1 MAGEDGAWTAEVEA
15 GANSGET
22 GMNMDIKDCI
32 IYEKTIPA
40 HPALYDDFPENLLT
54 ELAGYLRKKG
64 IQRLYCHQVEM
75 FEKVTAG
82 KHVVITTSTASGKTL
97 SFLLPVVQEILK
109 KPLTRAIFIYPTKAL
124 AADQY
129 RAIRPFL
136 EYFGEN
142 RIVAGVY
149 DGDTPV
155 AERTRIRQSA
165 NIILTNPEMVN
176 GAFLPNHSKYG
187 FDFLFSNLK
196 YIVIDELHTYRGAFG
211 SHLANVFRRLSRV
224 CRYYHANPQFLC
236 SSATIANPVELAAEI
251 CGKQFELVDKDG
263 SPAAERGYY
272 LIQPP
277 KIMGKDGD
285 YYGQVKITTVAAELL
300 PELMDDGKNFIA
312 FTKSRK
318 NVEIVLK
325 ETRDRLEAEG
335 FLGLHRPEEVSGYRG
350 GYTVSERKQI
360 ESQMISGE
368 LMGLIS
374 TNALEL
380 GIDIGKISTT
390 VLVGYPG
397 TRASFW
403 QQTGRAGRSGKRSD
417 NYLILDQMPFDQYIA
432 LEPGWLFEGSSEN
445 AVIDKNNL
453 IIELAHIRAAAAEI
467 PLTLD
472 DIALFPD
479 LGEAIPVLLGAEE
492 LASYN
497 GKFAWSGGEFPA
509 GDFSMRNIEDR
520 RYKLLHKENGKE
532 ITEMDESQAFR
543 ELHEGAVYMH
553 DGVAYQVTK
562 LDLESRTAYAVPFNG
577 NYYTVAAGETNV
589 KVIHEQKSTELAR
602 TVLHFGDVNVSDYV
616 YMFKKMQF
624 HNHVNL
630 GYESLPKALSKDYDT
645 ESVWMRMPENVV
657 RVYRGLLQ
665 VNENTKQV
673 RNNYYEGV
681 CFALKNAARMVT
693 MTEQEDIGVITS
705 ANALE
710 LAFATDSDVD
720 LYFYDKYVGGL
731 GFSEKIYDKMDEV
744 IHSAVK
750 LVKGCSCK
758 KGCAACVGDHRLD
771 KEMVLFGLENLLE
784 HWDVPMDVKVAEY
797 GPSTFRRKEFQFE
810 KLEEQWDEFCKRIRE
825 NGESFAAFLQT
836 VPSVEIRDRMLIL
849 KLTNSFYADWVMEPG
864 NRTSLKNIICYY
876 ADVPAGFQIQVAL
889 AEERDEPDR
898 NVMEKMRRRLHVEE
912 EPENV

>member
-1 MAGEDGAWTAEVEA
+1 
-15 GANSGET
+15 
-22 GMNMDIKDCI
+22 MDIKDCI
-32 IYEKTIPA
+32 IYEKIIPA

-54 ELAGYLRKKG
+54 ELAGYLREKG
-64 IQRLYCHQVEM
+64 IDRLYCHQVEM

-196 YIVIDELHTYRGAFG
+196 NIVIDELHTYRGAFG

-224 CRYYHANPQFLC
+224 CRYYHADPQFLC

-300 PELMDDGKNFIA
+300 PELMDEGKNFIA

-520 RYKLLHKENGKE
+520 RYKLLHKDSGKE

-562 LDLESRTAYAVPFNG
+562 LDLESRTAYAVAFNG

-589 KVIHEQKSTELAR
+589 KIIHEQKSTELAR

-744 IHSAVK
+744 IQSAVK
-750 LVKGCSCK
+750 LVRGCSCK

-889 AEERDEPDR
+889 AEDRDEPDR
-898 NVMEKMRRRLHVEE
+898 DAMEKMRRRLHVEE

>member
-1 MAGEDGAWTAEVEA
+1 
-15 GANSGET
+15 
-22 GMNMDIKDCI
+22 MDIKDCI

-224 CRYYHANPQFLC
+224 CRYYHADPQFLC

-300 PELMDDGKNFIA
+300 PELMDEGKNFIA

-335 FLGLHRPEEVSGYRG
+335 FPGLHRPAEVSGYRG

-509 GDFSMRNIEDR
+509 GDFSMRNIEDK
-520 RYKLLHKENGKE
+520 RYKLLHKEDGKE

-543 ELHEGAVYMH
+543 ELHAGAVYMH
-553 DGVAYQVTK
+553 DGEAYQVTK

-589 KVIHEQKSTELAR
+589 KIIHEQKNTEFAR
-602 TVLHFGDVNVSDYV
+602 TVLHFGDVNVSDSI

-657 RVYRGLLQ
+657 QVYRGLLQ

-710 LAFATDSDVD
+710 LAFDTDSDVY

-731 GFSEKIYDKMDEV
+731 GFSEKIYDKIDGV

-750 LVKGCSCK
+750 LVRGCSCK

-784 HWDVPMDVKVAEY
+784 YWDVPMDVKVAEY

-810 KLEEQWDEFCKRIRE
+810 KLEEQWEEFCKRIRE

-836 VPSVEIRDRMLIL
+836 VPSVEIRDQMLIL

-876 ADVPAGFQIQVAL
+876 ADVPAGFRIQVAL
-889 AEERDEPDR
+889 ADEREEPDR
-898 NVMEKMRRRLHVEE
+898 NVMEKIRRRLHVEE
-912 EPENV
+912 RPGNV

>member
-1 MAGEDGAWTAEVEA
+1 
-15 GANSGET
+15 
-22 GMNMDIKDCI
+22 MDIKDCI
-32 IYEKTIPA
+32 IYEKTIPE

-224 CRYYHANPQFLC
+224 CRYYHTDPQFLC

-403 QQTGRAGRSGKRSD
+403 QQTGRAGRNGKRSD

-520 RYKLLHKENGKE
+520 RYKLLHKEDGKE

-589 KVIHEQKSTELAR
+589 KIIHEQKSTKLAR
-602 TVLHFGDVNVSDYV
+602 TVLHFGDVNVSDYI

-849 KLTNSFYADWVMEPG
+849 KLTNSFYVDWVMEPG

-889 AEERDEPDR
+889 ADDREEPDR
-898 NVMEKMRRRLHVEE
+898 NVMEKIRRRLHVEE
-912 EPENV
+912 RPGNV

>member
-1 MAGEDGAWTAEVEA
+1 
-15 GANSGET
+15 
-22 GMNMDIKDCI
+22 MDIKDCI

-54 ELAGYLRKKG
+54 ELAGYLREKG
-64 IQRLYCHQVEM
+64 IERLYCHQVEM
-75 FEKVTAG
+75 FEKVTDG

-224 CRYYHANPQFLC
+224 CRYYHTDPQFLC

-335 FLGLHRPEEVSGYRG
+335 FPGLHRPEEVSGYRG

-520 RYKLLHKENGKE
+520 RYKLLHKEDGKE

-589 KVIHEQKSTELAR
+589 KIIHEQKNTEFAR
-602 TVLHFGDVNVSDYV
+602 TVLHFGDVNVSDYI

-657 RVYRGLLQ
+657 QVYRGLLQ

-889 AEERDEPDR
+889 ADDREEPDR
-898 NVMEKMRRRLHVEE
+898 NVMEKIRRRLHVEE
-912 EPENV
+912 RPGNV

>member
-1 MAGEDGAWTAEVEA
+1 
-15 GANSGET
+15 
-22 GMNMDIKDCI
+22 MDIKDCI

-54 ELAGYLRKKG
+54 ELAGYLREKG
-64 IQRLYCHQVEM
+64 IERLYCHQVEM

-224 CRYYHANPQFLC
+224 CRYYHADPQFLC

-300 PELMDDGKNFIA
+300 PELMDEGKNFIA

-335 FLGLHRPEEVSGYRG
+335 FPGLHRPEEVSGYRG

-403 QQTGRAGRSGKRSD
+403 QQTGRAGRSGKLSD

-520 RYKLLHKENGKE
+520 RYKLLHKEDGKE

-589 KVIHEQKSTELAR
+589 KIIHEQKSTKLAR
-602 TVLHFGDVNVSDYV
+602 TVLHFGDVNVSDSI

-657 RVYRGLLQ
+657 QVYRGLLQ

-889 AEERDEPDR
+889 ADDREEPDR
-898 NVMEKMRRRLHVEE
+898 NVMEKIRRRLHAEE
-912 EPENV
+912 RPGNA

>member
-1 MAGEDGAWTAEVEA
+1 
-15 GANSGET
+15 
-22 GMNMDIKDCI
+22 MDIKDCI

-40 HPALYDDFPENLLT
+40 HPAVYDDFPENLLP
-54 ELAGYLRKKG
+54 ELAEYLKSHG
-64 IQRLYCHQVEM
+64 IGKLYCHQTEM
-75 FEKVTAG
+75 FEKVTSG
-82 KHVVITTSTASGKTL
+82 KNVVITTSTASGKTL
-97 SFLLPVVQEILK
+97 SFLLPVLQDILK
-109 KPLTRAIFIYPTKAL
+109 NPLTRAIFIYPTKAL

-129 RAIRPFL
+129 RAIAPYL

-187 FDFLFSNLK
+187 FDFIFSNLQ

-224 CRYYHANPQFLC
+224 CRYYHSNPQFLC

-251 CGKQFELVDKDG
+251 CGKQFALVDKDG

-277 KIMGKDGD
+277 KIMGKDD
-285 YYGQVKITTVAAELL
+285 NYYGQVRITTVAAELL
-300 PELMDDGKNFIA
+300 PELMDEGKNFIA

-325 ETRDRLEAEG
+325 ETRDHLEAEG
-335 FLGLHRPEEVSGYRG
+335 FLGTHKPDEISGYRG
-350 GYTVSERKQI
+350 GYTPLERKQI
-360 ESQMISGE
+360 ENQMISGE
-368 LMGLIS
+368 LMGLVS

-403 QQTGRAGRSGKRSD
+403 QQTGRAGRSGKRSS
-417 NYLILDQMPFDQYIA
+417 NYLILDNQPFDQYIA

-472 DIALFPD
+472 DISLFPD
-479 LGEAIPVLLGAEE
+479 LGEAIPVLLRAEE
-492 LASYN
+492 LSSHN

-509 GDFSMRNIEDR
+509 GDFSMRNIDEK
-520 RYKLLHKENGKE
+520 RYKLLHKDSGKE

-543 ELHEGAVYMH
+543 E
-553 DGVAYQVTK
+553 
-562 LDLESRTAYAVPFNG
+562 
-577 NYYTVAAGETNV
+577 
-589 KVIHEQKSTELAR
+589 
-602 TVLHFGDVNVSDYV
+602 LHFGDVNVSDYV

-624 HNHVNL
+624 HNHQNL
-630 GYESLPKALSKDYDT
+630 GYEQLPKALSKDYDT
-645 ESVWMRMPENVV
+645 ESTWMRVPENVV
-657 RVYRGLLQ
+657 RVYRGLIQ
-665 VNENTKQV
+665 VNENTKMV

-710 LAFATDSDVD
+710 LAFDTSSDVD
-720 LYFYDKYVGGL
+720 IYFYDKYVGGL
-731 GFSEKIYDKMDEV
+731 GFAEKIYDNMED
-744 IHSAVK
+744 IIQNAVK
-750 LVKGCSCK
+750 LVKGCGCK
-758 KGCAACVGDHRLD
+758 DGCAACVGDYRLD
-771 KEMVLFGLENLLE
+771 RQMVLFGLENLLE
-784 HWDVPMDVKVAEY
+784 HWDVPMGVKTAEHA
-797 GPSTFRRKEFQFE
+797 PSTFRRKEFSFE
-810 KLEEQWDEFCKRIRE
+810 KLGEQWQEFCKKISE
-825 NGESFAAFLQT
+825 NGENFAAFLQT
-836 VPSVEIRDRMLIL
+836 VPAVEVRERMLIL
-849 KLTNSFYADWVMEPG
+849 KLSSVFYADWVMEPG
-864 NRTSLKNIICYY
+864 NRESLKNIISYY
-876 ADVPAGFQIQVAL
+876 ADVPVGFQIQVAL
-889 AEERDEPDR
+889 ADEVREPDKDA
-898 NVMEKMRRRLHVEE
+898 MEKMERRLKL
-912 EPENV
+912 

>member
-1 MAGEDGAWTAEVEA
+1 
-15 GANSGET
+15 
-22 GMNMDIKDCI
+22 MDIKDCI

-54 ELAGYLRKKG
+54 ELAGYLREKG
-64 IQRLYCHQVEM
+64 IERLYCHQVEM

-224 CRYYHANPQFLC
+224 CRYYHTDPQFLC

-520 RYKLLHKENGKE
+520 RYKLLHKEDGKE

-589 KVIHEQKSTELAR
+589 KIIHEQKNTEFAR
-602 TVLHFGDVNVSDYV
+602 TVLHFGDVNVSDYI

-657 RVYRGLLQ
+657 QVYRGLLQ

-771 KEMVLFGLENLLE
+771 KEMVLFGLENFLE

-876 ADVPAGFQIQVAL
+876 ADVPAGFRIQVAL
-889 AEERDEPDR
+889 ADEREEPDR
-898 NVMEKMRRRLHVEE
+898 NVMEKIRRRLHVEE
-912 EPENV
+912 RPGNV

>member
-1 MAGEDGAWTAEVEA
+1 
-15 GANSGET
+15 
-22 GMNMDIKDCI
+22 MDIKDCI

-211 SHLANVFRRLSRV
+211 SHLANMFRRLSRV

-562 LDLESRTAYAVPFNG
+562 LDLESRTAYAVAFNG

-589 KVIHEQKSTELAR
+589 KIIHEQKSTELAR

-645 ESVWMRMPENVV
+645 ESVWMHMPENVV

-710 LAFATDSDVD
+710 LAFASDSDVD

-750 LVKGCSCK
+750 LVRGCSCK

-898 NVMEKMRRRLHVEE
+898 DAMEKMRRRLHVEE

>member
-1 MAGEDGAWTAEVEA
+1 
-15 GANSGET
+15 
-22 GMNMDIKDCI
+22 MDIKDCI

-224 CRYYHANPQFLC
+224 CRYYHTDPQFLC

-520 RYKLLHKENGKE
+520 RYKLLHKEDGKE

-562 LDLESRTAYAVPFNG
+562 LDLESRTVYAVPFNG

-589 KVIHEQKSTELAR
+589 KIIHEQKSTKFAR
-602 TVLHFGDVNVSDYV
+602 TVLHFGDVNVSDYI

-630 GYESLPKALSKDYDT
+630 GYESLPKALPKDYDT

-657 RVYRGLLQ
+657 QVYRGLLQ

-889 AEERDEPDR
+889 ADDREEPDR
-898 NVMEKMRRRLHVEE
+898 NVMEKIRRRLHVEE
-912 EPENV
+912 RPENG

>member
-1 MAGEDGAWTAEVEA
+1 
-15 GANSGET
+15 
-22 GMNMDIKDCI
+22 MDIKDCI
-32 IYEKTIPA
+32 IYEKTIPE

-224 CRYYHANPQFLC
+224 CRYYHADPQFLC

-300 PELMDDGKNFIA
+300 PELMDEGKNFIA

-335 FLGLHRPEEVSGYRG
+335 FPGLHRPEEVSGYRG

-520 RYKLLHKENGKE
+520 RYKLLHKEDGKE

-562 LDLESRTAYAVPFNG
+562 LDLESRTAYVVPFNG

-589 KVIHEQKSTELAR
+589 KIIHEQKSTKLAR
-602 TVLHFGDVNVSDYV
+602 TVLHFGDVNVSDYI

-710 LAFATDSDVD
+710 LAFATDLDVD

-836 VPSVEIRDRMLIL
+836 VPSVEIRDQILIL

-876 ADVPAGFQIQVAL
+876 ADVSAGFQIQVAL
-889 AEERDEPDR
+889 ADDREEPDR
-898 NVMEKMRRRLHVEE
+898 NVMEKIRRRLHVEE
-912 EPENV
+912 RPGNV

>member
-1 MAGEDGAWTAEVEA
+1 
-15 GANSGET
+15 
-22 GMNMDIKDCI
+22 MDIKDCI

-54 ELAGYLRKKG
+54 ELAGYLREKG
-64 IQRLYCHQVEM
+64 IERLYCHQVEM

-82 KHVVITTSTASGKTL
+82 KHVVITTPTASGKTL

-224 CRYYHANPQFLC
+224 CRYYHTDPQFLC

-520 RYKLLHKENGKE
+520 RYKLLHKEDGKE

-553 DGVAYQVTK
+553 DGVAYQVMK

-577 NYYTVAAGETNV
+577 NYYTIAAGETNV
-589 KVIHEQKSTELAR
+589 KIIHEQKSTKLAR
-602 TVLHFGDVNVSDYV
+602 TVLHFGDVNVSDYI

-889 AEERDEPDR
+889 ADDREEPDR
-898 NVMEKMRRRLHVEE
+898 NVMEKIRRRLHAEE
-912 EPENV
+912 RPENG

>member
-1 MAGEDGAWTAEVEA
+1 
-15 GANSGET
+15 
-22 GMNMDIKDCI
+22 MDIKDCI

-40 HPALYDDFPENLLT
+40 HPAVYDDFPENLLP
-54 ELAGYLRKKG
+54 ELAEYLREKG
-64 IQRLYCHQVEM
+64 IERLYCHQVEM

-224 CRYYHANPQFLC
+224 CRYYHADPQFLC

-335 FLGLHRPEEVSGYRG
+335 FLGLHRPAEVSGYRG

-520 RYKLLHKENGKE
+520 RYKLLHKDSGKE

-589 KVIHEQKSTELAR
+589 KIIHEQKSTELAR

-630 GYESLPKALSKDYDT
+630 GYESFPKALSKDYDT

-710 LAFATDSDVD
+710 LAFASDSDVD

-750 LVKGCSCK
+750 LVRGCSCK

-810 KLEEQWDEFCKRIRE
+810 KLEEQWNEFCKRIRE

-864 NRTSLKNIICYY
+864 NRTSLMNIVRYY
-876 ADVPAGFQIQVAL
+876 ADVPVGFQIQVAL
-889 AEERDEPDR
+889 AEEPDEPDR
-898 NVMEKMRRRLHVEE
+898 DAMEKMKRRLHVEE
-912 EPENV
+912 RPENG